1 MSDKPKI
8 FTVTRTPKGLD
19 SILSVKPDVAASF
32 YSAVI
37 NVSDSPCATFDYQM
51 KLPSFWFPIHE
62 IEPWGYTPF
71 LAVLRVVNEYYKGD
85 KPILIHCHAGANR
98 SPSIAYSI
106 LKTKGYTDEEAAQSL
121 DYADIS
127 KVFQRN
133 IEMKLIPKNILEFL
147 AAAEKHQDRSM
158 NGLMAVLHEGY
169 LERADKIYDTIKDFT
184 LHGSDEN
191 PVRLVYDRTVK
202 KFIIK
207 RD

>member
-1 MSDKPKI
+1 MEKKKI
-8 FTVTRTPKGLD
+8 FHVTQTPKGLD
-19 SILSVKPDVAASF
+19 GVLKVSADFVKEN
-32 YSAVI
+32 YCAVI
-37 NVSDSPCATFDYQM
+37 NVSDSPCATFDYQ
-51 KLPSFWFPIHE
+51 KQGIPSYWIPIHE

-71 LAVLRVVNEYYKGD
+71 LATLRIVNEYYD
-85 KPILIHCHAGANR
+85 NRPILLHCHAGANR
-98 SPSIAYSI
+98 SPSIAFAI
-106 LKTKGYTDEEAAQSL
+106 LKTKGYTDDEAAQSL
-121 DYADIS
+121 AYADVS

-202 KFIIK
+202 KFVIK

>member
-19 SILSVKPDVAASF
+19 QILSVKPDVASSF

-37 NVSDSPCATFDYQM
+37 NVSDSPCATFDYQL

-71 LAVLRVVNEYYKGD
+71 LATLRVVNEYYKGD
-85 KPILIHCHAGANR
+85 KPVLIHCHAGANR
-98 SPSIAYSI
+98 SPSIAFSI
-106 LKTKGYTDEEAAQSL
+106 LKAKGYTDDEAAKSL
-121 DYADIS
+121 KYPDIA

-133 IEMKLIPKNILEFL
+133 ITMKLIPKNILQFL

-158 NGLMAVLHEGY
+158 NGLLAVLHDGY
-169 LERADKIYDTIKDFT
+169 LDYADGVYDTIKDFIVKDSSGNS
-184 LHGSDEN
+184 L
-191 PVRLVYDRTVK
+191 RLVYNRELKQFVVNN
-202 KFIIK
+202 
-207 RD
+207 